1 MPPPTTI
8 PELLDRVSR
17 SGVVPAEKL
26 QGLFDELAEMGQPPR
41 TPNEMIERLIE
52 AGLITRFHGEKFA
65 IGKYKG
71 FQLGSYLILEQLG
84 SDGVGQVYLA
94 HHVNMNRLVALK
106 ALSPQA
112 YENDPIA
119 KERFHR
125 EARAAGSLD
134 HPNIVHVFDL
144 CQDGKLL
151 YLVMEYVD
159 GASIQSI
166 ISKHGPFEIATAA
179 HYARQVAFGLQH
191 AHELKFV
198 HRDIRPANLLV
209 DRGGV
214 VKILDFGLVRSEADE
229 TGELTRQAVDRSIL
243 GTEDYIAPEQAV
255 DSSKVDIR
263 ADLYSLGAT
272 LYFML
277 SGQTLFPDGPA
288 GEKMIWQQVKN
299 PTPINKLRPE
309 VPLKL
314 AGVVHKMLRKKPDE
328 RYATPAEVFD
338 ALTPFIADEVP
349 PAADPAWIPE
359 RSGRV
364 AIGRAAVPNP
374 VSAAL
379 AARPAGS
386 VPVPSAGGSGSGAGG
401 PASHVFAPTFPSPP
415 TPTPPPPPPPPRK
428 KAGAG
433 SDTRNVPAD
442 EQVKGSAE
450 TGRISNTPSDRIKGK
465 RRQDESELDTTPD
478 GAEGGSDEAPRKRR
492 RPRRE
497 EREDYDED
505 LGPPPRSNAMLIIVG
520 LLLALV
526 LVLIGIVILLLK

>member
-26 QGLFDELAEMGQPPR
+26 QGLFDELAELGQPPR

-119 KERFHR
+119 RERFYR
-125 EARAAGSLD
+125 EARAAGTLD

-159 GASIQSI
+159 GASLQTIVSQ
-166 ISKHGPFEIATAA
+166 HGPIDVATAV
-179 HYARQVAFGLQH
+179 HYVRQVAFGLQH

-263 ADLYSLGAT
+263 ADIYSLGAT
-272 LYFML
+272 LYFL
-277 SGQTLFPDGPA
+277 LAGQPLFPEGPP

-314 AGVVHKMLRKKPDE
+314 AGVVHKMLRKKPEE
-328 RYATPAEVFD
+328 RYATPQEVFE

-349 PAADPAWIPE
+349 PPPDPAWIPE

-374 VSAAL
+374 LSAAM
-379 AARPAGS
+379 AARPGS
-386 VPVPSAGGSGSGAGG
+386 VPVPVPSAGGSGGSGG
-401 PASHVFAPTFPSPP
+401 PASHVFAPTFPPPTSPP
-415 TPTPPPPPPPPRK
+415 PTK
-428 KAGAG
+428 KKSGG
-433 SDTRNVPAD
+433 NSDRASD
-442 EQVKGSAE
+442 EQAKGSAE
-450 TGRISNTPSDRIKGK
+450 TGRISNSPSDRMSD
-465 RRQDESELDTTPD
+465 RRRRDESDIDTTP
-478 GAEGGSDEAPRKRR
+478 EDEIPRK
-492 RPRRE
+492 PRRKQRPVE
-497 EREDYDED
+497 EYEEE
-505 LGPPPRSNAMLIIVG
+505 PEPATNSKATLIIGVLVVA
-520 LLLALV
+520 LLLALG
-526 LVLIGIVILLLK
+526 GIAILLLK

>member
-26 QGLFDELAEMGQPPR
+26 QGLFDELAELGQPPR

-71 FQLGSYLILEQLG
+71 FQLGSYLILDQLG

-119 KERFHR
+119 KERFYR
-125 EARAAGSLD
+125 EARAAGTLD

-159 GASIQSI
+159 GASLQTIV
-166 ISKHGPFEIATAA
+166 SKHGPLEVSTAC

-191 AHELKFV
+191 AHEQKFV
-198 HRDIRPANLLV
+198 HRDIRPANMLL

-255 DSSKVDIR
+255 DSSTVDIR

-272 LYFML
+272 LYFLL

-288 GEKMIWQQVKN
+288 GEKMVWQQVKN

-314 AGVVHKMLRKKPDE
+314 AGVIHKMLRKKPEE
-328 RYATPAEVFD
+328 RYATPLEVFE
-338 ALTPFIADEVP
+338 ALTPFVLDDVP
-349 PAADPAWIPE
+349 PPADPAWIPE

-374 VSAAL
+374 TSAAM
-379 AARPAGS
+379 AARPAGPQPA
-386 VPVPSAGGSGSGAGG
+386 PVPSAGGSGSAGG
-401 PASHVFAPTFPSPP
+401 PASHVFAPTFPPP
-415 TPTPPPPPPPPRK
+415 SNSPPPPPRK
-428 KAGAG
+428 KAPN
-433 SDTRNVPAD
+433 SDSRPSPGD
-442 EQVKGSAE
+442 EQAKGAAE
-450 TGRISNTPSDRIKGK
+450 TGKITSTPSDRMKG
-465 RRQDESELDTTPD
+465 RRKPEQSEIDTTPD
-478 GAEGGSDEAPRKRR
+478 GNNSDDATPRKPRR
-492 RPRRE
+492 RPVRE
-497 EREDYDED
+497 EDDEADYE
-505 LGPPPRSNAMLIIVG
+505 PAPRSNATAII
-520 LLLALV
+520 LV
-526 LVLIGIVILLLK
+526 LVAALGLAVAGIVILLMKK

>member
-26 QGLFDELAEMGQPPR
+26 QGLFDELAELGQPPR

-71 FQLGSYLILEQLG
+71 FQLGSYLILDQLG

-119 KERFHR
+119 KERFYR
-125 EARAAGSLD
+125 EARAAGTLD

-159 GASIQSI
+159 GASLQAIVSQ
-166 ISKHGPFEIATAA
+166 HGPLEVSTAV

-198 HRDIRPANLLV
+198 HRDIRPANMLL

-263 ADLYSLGAT
+263 ADIYSLGAT

-277 SGQTLFPDGPA
+277 TGQTLFPDCPA

-314 AGVVHKMLRKKPDE
+314 AGVVHKMLRKKPEE
-328 RYATPAEVFD
+328 RFSTPTEVFE

-349 PAADPAWIPE
+349 PPADPAWIPE

-364 AIGRAAVPNP
+364 AIGRAAIPNP
-374 VSAAL
+374 LSAAI
-379 AARPAGS
+379 AARPNA
-386 VPVPSAGGSGSGAGG
+386 PVPSAGGGGGSGG
-401 PASHVFAPTFPSPP
+401 PASHVFAPTFPQKTNPP
-415 TPTPPPPPPPPRK
+415 APPRK
-428 KAGAG
+428 KGG
-433 SDTRNVPAD
+433 SNSDLRLPPED
-442 EQVKGSAE
+442 VKGSAE
-450 TGRISNTPSDRIKGK
+450 TGRVSNTPTDRNRGK
-465 RRQDESELDTTPD
+465 SSPDESEIDTTPD
-478 GAEGGSDEAPRKRR
+478 ANGDGSGPRKPRRKPRPAPVENYDDDLEPAPRSK
-492 RPRRE
+492 
-497 EREDYDED
+497 
-505 LGPPPRSNAMLIIVG
+505 SMTIIVVVLVVA
-520 LLLALV
+520 LLLALGG
-526 LVLIGIVILLLK
+526 IGFLLMKK